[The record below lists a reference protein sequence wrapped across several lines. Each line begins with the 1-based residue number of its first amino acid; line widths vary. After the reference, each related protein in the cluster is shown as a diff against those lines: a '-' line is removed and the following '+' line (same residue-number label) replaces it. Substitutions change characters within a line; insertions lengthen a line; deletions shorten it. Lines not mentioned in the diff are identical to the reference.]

1 MTARLMLIHLVPSYL
16 PRSLF
21 SSSALSVTLSP
32 SLNIVVY
39 LYKHRRNLAVH
50 VYQSIRGQR
59 AHHHLKESIGDSRLK
74 WIRLASRND
83 LLMAWRSYRVS
94 FPIDW
99 WYKHRRNGMLCH
111 RFVIFVIIRL
121 TVSVRKSKRLADVV
135 LEASAALTAK
145 VVSVGAV

>member
-74 WIRLASRND
+74 
-83 LLMAWRSYRVS
+83 
-94 FPIDW
+94 
-99 WYKHRRNGMLCH
+99 
-111 RFVIFVIIRL
+111 
-121 TVSVRKSKRLADVV
+121 
-135 LEASAALTAK
+135 
-145 VVSVGAV
+145 